1 MYYYSLFTAFAIIVT
16 MMILDPNVGEYI
28 VLLTKIVKSK
38 VERLYWMIRFHPVIF
53 SSPIGRWWMMR
64 KYMKEIES
72 LRKELSK
79 ED

>member
-1 MYYYSLFTAFAIIVT
+1 MYYYSLFTAFAIIIT

-28 VLLTKIVKSK
+28 LLLTKLVKSK
-38 VERLYWMIRFHPVIF
+38 VERLYWMIRFHPVVF

-64 KYMKEIES
+64 KYMKEVEF

>member
-1 MYYYSLFTAFAIIVT
+1 MYYYSLFTAFVIIIT

-28 VLLTKIVKSK
+28 LLLTKLVKSK
-38 VERLYWMIRFHPVIF
+38 VERIYWMIRFHPIIF

>member
-1 MYYYSLFTAFAIIVT
+1 MYYYSLFTAFAIIIT
-16 MMILDPNVGEYI
+16 MMILDPNVSDFI
-28 VLLTKIVKSK
+28 VLVSRLLKSK

-64 KYMKEIES
+64 KYMKEAEK
-72 LRKELSK
+72 LKKELSK

>member
-1 MYYYSLFTAFAIIVT
+1 MYYYSLFTAFAIVIT

-38 VERLYWMIRFHPVIF
+38 LERIYWMIRFHPVVF

-64 KYMKEIES
+64 KYMKEVES

>member
-1 MYYYSLFTAFAIIVT
+1 MYYYSLFTAFAIIIT

-28 VLLTKIVKSK
+28 LLLTKLVKSK
-38 VERLYWMIRFHPVIF
+38 LERLYWMIRFHPVVF

-64 KYMKEIES
+64 KYMKEVEF

>member
-28 VLLTKIVKSK
+28 VLLTKLIKSK
-38 VERLYWMIRFHPVIF
+38 TERIYWMIRFHPVIF
-53 SSPIGRWWMMR
+53 SSPIGKWWMMR
-64 KYMKEIES
+64 KYMKEAES